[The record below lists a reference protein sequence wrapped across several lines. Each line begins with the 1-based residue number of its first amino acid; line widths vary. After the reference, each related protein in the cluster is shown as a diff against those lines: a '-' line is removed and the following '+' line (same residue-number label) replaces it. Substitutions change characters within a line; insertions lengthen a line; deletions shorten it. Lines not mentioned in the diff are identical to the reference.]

1 MTDII
6 NESPNAILE
15 KFQSA
20 YFDQIG
26 HRMRIGS
33 EEYTLSSVFTYVLAH
48 YAGLINQSY
57 KNQNVETAS
66 GEFLDN
72 IGRRYGLTRTPE
84 QFSNP
89 WFEGYFIFT
98 EDNEYYSDALERN
111 NFTFDPNDVQIK
123 IDGYVFSNFDMIN
136 IERVVVNGKIK
147 PFMCRW
153 VCETSAPLPYDSEQ
167 FRQVLVTATDMSDA
181 PVFEPDTRAL
191 ITFNF
196 IELVQSTDILD
207 DEAFRKFIIEN
218 KYMYNPGLAGSFESV
233 AKASSPY
240 IVDARVRVQ
249 GDLGF
254 IPGNVDLYCKPGY
267 YMFREANLQFSD
279 LFSNIDL
286 VGAGSAINV
295 ANIRTVGQILHIH
308 EALPVDD
315 KRNYTFYIP
324 PEYNAPVNMPLYQ
337 LKFNASLGYLNNTL
351 KIGETF
357 IASKVVQVMK
367 QDLSTLSTDL
377 RMFGIIDEDS
387 EEYIKFNRYCS
398 LPIYGTAVA
407 SGFPVSAETGG
418 SHSVEASEYIRL
430 KSSHDDPINCN
441 TATFRP
447 LEGV

>member
-6 NESPNAILE
+6 NENPNSILE

-20 YFDQIG
+20 YFAQMG
-26 HRMRIGS
+26 RRMRIGS

-72 IGRRYGLTRTPE
+72 IGRRYGLTRVPE

-98 EDNEYYSDALERN
+98 EDNEYYSAALERQ
-111 NFTFDPNDVQIK
+111 NFMFDPNDVQIK
-123 IDGYVFSNFDMIN
+123 IGDYVFSNFDIIN
-136 IERVVVNGKIK
+136 IERVVANDKII

-153 VCETSAPLPYDSEQ
+153 VCEKPGPLPYDSAQ
-167 FRQVLVTATDMSDA
+167 LRQLLSSATDLGGII
-181 PVFEPDTRAL
+181 VFEPETREEP
-191 ITFNF
+191 TFNL
-196 IELVQSTDILD
+196 IELVQSTDIMD
-207 DEAFRKFIIEN
+207 DEAFRKYIIDN
-218 KYMYNPGLAGSFESV
+218 KYMHNPGLAGSFESV
-233 AKASSPY
+233 AKASSPN

-249 GDLGF
+249 GDDGF
-254 IPGNVDLYCKPGY
+254 IPGNIDLYCKPHY
-267 YMFREANLQFSD
+267 YNSRVANAQISD
-279 LFSNIDL
+279 LISDLDL
-286 VGAGSAINV
+286 VGVGSAINV

-308 EALPVDD
+308 GAIPVDD
-315 KRNYTFYIP
+315 KRAYNFYIA

-337 LKFNASLGYLNNTL
+337 MKFNAVLGYLNNTM
-351 KIGETF
+351 KIGQTF
-357 IASKVVQVMK
+357 VASNVVQVMK

-377 RMFGIIDEDS
+377 RIFGIIDEDS
-387 EEYIKFNRYCS
+387 EEYIKFDRYCN

-407 SGFPVSAETGG
+407 SGYPVSVETGG
-418 SHSVEASEYIRL
+418 AHDVGATEYIRL
-430 KSSHDDPINCN
+430 KSVNDDPINCN
-441 TATFRP
+441 TATFRT